1 MAGRRRANGERED
14 LARRINVIGPE
25 GSGPRFVGV
34 PPESVSRLLS
44 DLERAE
50 AERDALMARLATA
63 QDRIAASGVEHE
75 ISYRQMVR
83 AEQSEA
89 RLSRVV
95 EIASC
100 YRADEWAWEMAPK
113 ILAAAKG
120 ER

>member
-1 MAGRRRANGERED
+1 
-14 LARRINVIGPE
+14 
-25 GSGPRFVGV
+25 
-34 PPESVSRLLS
+34 VSRLLS

-63 QDRIAASGVEHE
+63 QDRIAALEASGVEHE

-83 AEQSEA
+83 AEKSEA